1 MARDRNAMKQNLLK
15 RTEEDYNRQGGG
27 GGKYFRSDADFI
39 SFRPQPSKEPHII
52 DIVPYI
58 VGSKQPPLAMEGKV
72 RQGDDAYVLEL
83 EVHTSIGPGKQSILC
98 PAKNY
103 GKPCP
108 ICEHIEEL
116 IREGAEWEDYKA
128 IAPKKRC
135 LYNVINMTDAK
146 QQAKGIQV
154 WDVPYRYSQEKIKAL
169 AKNPRTGGFV
179 IFQHPDADTGK
190 SISFEVAKDT
200 YRTIQ
205 GHQFLDRNYDIPD
218 EILDKAHVLDELL
231 EVMPY
236 DNIKLI
242 FEGPVEAGETKS
254 VAAPGPNSSQSET
267 TSEQSTTRRNRN
279 VTTDTSNPCPKG
291 FAFGVEIDKH
301 DECQSCAD
309 DKYKACCEKADMLDA
324 EAEAEKKRLAEEAA
338 KASTGSG
345 APAGR
350 RLLRRQS

>member
-27 GGKYFRSDADFI
+27 GSKYFKPDADFI
-39 SFRPQPSKEPHII
+39 SFRPQPAKEPYII
-52 DIVPYI
+52 DIIPYV

-83 EVHTSIGPGKQSILC
+83 EVHTNIGPGKQNILC
-98 PAKNY
+98 PAKNF

-108 ICEHIEEL
+108 ICEHIDDL
-116 IREGAEWEDYKA
+116 IRDGAEWEDYSA
-128 IAPKKRC
+128 IATKKRC
-135 LYNVINMTDAK
+135 LYNVVNMTDAK
-146 QQAKGIQV
+146 QQAKGVQV
-154 WDVPYRYSQEKIKAL
+154 WDVPYRYSQEKIKVL

-190 SISFEVAKDT
+190 SISFEVAKDK

-205 GHQFLDRNYDIPD
+205 GHQFLDRNYDISD
-218 EILDKAHVLDELL
+218 EILDKAHVLDEII
-231 EVMPY
+231 EEMPY
-236 DNIKLI
+236 ETIQLI
-242 FEGPVEAGETKS
+242 FAGAIEGEEEEKLP
-254 VAAPGPNSSQSET
+254 AAQVPNSSRSEAA
-267 TSEQSTTRRNRN
+267 SEQSTTRRSRN
-279 VTTDTSNPCPKG
+279 VSIDTSNPCPKG
-291 FAFGVEIDKH
+291 FAFGAEIDKH

-338 KASTGSG
+338 KASA